1 MGGGAPPPGIAPP
14 TGAGSPCAPLC
25 REGKA
30 LGWGR
35 MRLARAELG
44 EGSVRVSRVSPPPAP
59 QWWQW
64 VCMGRGGRWT
74 PPQYRGSQHRAQCRG
89 GRWGQFHVGAHKGNP
104 LPPPAPPDSAPMESQ
119 EEGVAMGGFQRT
131 PFFSSIRFT
140 FLGEGDDFCLPPL
153 NNVRGGGGRGHIERR
168 ALLGRGRPVGVVSP
182 PPPQPVHHVTTRL
195 TLDRHECGV
204 SAPPKIKPCLHP
216 PSPFSLCPNG
226 RWGAPGGL
234 AGISPPPP
242 Q

>member
-1 MGGGAPPPGIAPP
+1 MGGWEGGGAPQRNTVIYWGCIYNWGGGAPPPGIAPP

-44 EGSVRVSRVSPPPAP
+44 EGSVRVSRVSPPPPAP

-104 LPPPAPPDSAPMESQ
+104 LPPPPPWTVLQWSPKRRGWRWGASSVP
-119 EEGVAMGGFQRT
+119 
-131 PFFSSIRFT
+131 PFSPQYGSHFWGREMISV
-140 FLGEGDDFCLPPL
+140 CPPSTMS
-153 NNVRGGGGRGHIERR
+153 GGGGGGGHIERR
-168 ALLGRGRPVGVVSP
+168 ALLGRGRPVGVVRP
-182 PPPQPVHHVTTRL
+182 PPPNQSI
-195 TLDRHECGV
+195 TLPRDSHWTDTNVGC
-204 SAPPKIKPCLHP
+204 
-216 PSPFSLCPNG
+216 
-226 RWGAPGGL
+226 
-234 AGISPPPP
+234 PPPP
-242 Q
+242 K

>member
-1 MGGGAPPPGIAPP
+1 MLPVGGGEGGGAPQRNTVIYWGCIYNWGGGAPPPGIAPP

-44 EGSVRVSRVSPPPAP
+44 EGSVRVSRVSPPPPAP

-74 PPQYRGSQHRAQCRG
+74 PPSIEGPSTELSAG
-89 GRWGQFHVGAHKGNP
+89 GGDGGNSMWGHTKATP
-104 LPPPAPPDSAPMESQ
+104 SPPPAPPDSAPMESQ

-153 NNVRGGGGRGHIERR
+153 NNVRGEGGGEGSH
-168 ALLGRGRPVGVVSP
+168 
-182 PPPQPVHHVTTRL
+182 
-195 TLDRHECGV
+195 
-204 SAPPKIKPCLHP
+204 
-216 PSPFSLCPNG
+216 
-226 RWGAPGGL
+226 
-234 AGISPPPP
+234 
-242 Q
+242 